1 MQHFTQFKNL
11 IDEYIALFDQLIA
24 FESKKLDAIAAND
37 VELLDL
43 QMKDEQAYLLKL
55 KGLDIKR
62 EKLQKQMNMESLS
75 FREIISK
82 LDGESKEVLQK
93 SFEILTRKTEE
104 MKAAAKSTKSYIE
117 LHLHSLNLLIS
128 KLGGDSE
135 AKTGYNKNG
144 VQPLSDMKRFES
156 KKV

>member
-1 MQHFTQFKNL
+1 MERFTEFKGL
-11 IDEYIALFDQLIA
+11 MDEYITLFDQLIA
-24 FESKKLDAIAAND
+24 FESKKLDAIAANN

-62 EKLQKQMNMESLS
+62 EKLQKQMSMENLS

-82 LDGESKEVLQK
+82 LEGEKKVILQN
-93 SFEILTRKTEE
+93 SFEILTKRTEE
-104 MKAAAKSTKSYIE
+104 MKAAANSTKLYIE

-128 KLGGDSE
+128 KLGGNE
-135 AKTGYNKNG
+135 QNTGYDKNG
-144 VQPLSDMKRFES
+144 VQPLSDTKRFES